1 MNNKVQKEKNIP
13 TYMRLSFRIFII
25 LLLFCILTYE
35 VLTWW
40 TASMDESVY
49 NWIMNTFAP
58 NFTEVFRAFTNIWS
72 TYWVVIVTLIV
83 TSIFAFKKGYRK
95 YAILVFSTPII
106 IYIINTIIKNIIQ
119 RPRPDIL
126 RLITETWY
134 SFPSWHTMH
143 AVALYWLIIIL
154 SFFFIKNKTMKLII
168 TIISLAMILWI
179 ATSRIYLW
187 VHYFSDVL
195 WWFLISLLYL
205 CIIKNIFFTKK
216 AA

>member
-1 MNNKVQKEKNIP
+1 MNIKVQKEKNIP

-83 TSIFAFKKGYRK
+83 TSIFAFKKGFRK

-195 WWFLISLLYL
+195 WWFLMSLLYL

>member
-1 MNNKVQKEKNIP
+1 
-13 TYMRLSFRIFII
+13 MRLSFRIFII
-25 LLLFCILTYE
+25 LLLFCILMYE

-49 NWIMNTFAP
+49 ARIMNTFAP
-58 NFTEVFRAFTNIWS
+58 NFTDFFRAFTNIWS
-72 TYWVVIVTLIV
+72 TYWVIIVALIIS
-83 TSIFAFKKGYRK
+83 SIFTFKKGFRK

-106 IYIINTIIKNIIQ
+106 IYIINMIIKNIIQ

-126 RLITETWY
+126 RLINETWY

-195 WWFLISLLYL
+195 WWFLLSLLYL